1 MLVDGRG
8 TVGDPWPVTQDE
20 GLLPLE
26 GITVVA
32 LEQAVAAPLATR
44 HLADLGAR
52 IIKVERVGDGDF
64 ARHYDAA
71 VRGEVGSH
79 FVWLNRGKES
89 VALDLKTESGRD
101 ALRTLIAGADVFVQN
116 LAPGAAARLG
126 LAADDLRED
135 HPELVVVD
143 MSGYGDAGPYRDR
156 KAYDMLVQAEA
167 GLISVTGTPD
177 EMSKTGIPTSD
188 IAAGMYALTSVLSA
202 LFRRATTGVGARV
215 SVAMFDATVEWM
227 GHPMYMRL
235 YGGRQIARA
244 GLGHAAIVPYD
255 KYPTADGDILIGV
268 QNDRGWDTL
277 TRVALDRPDLADDP
291 RYRTNIE
298 RVSRRAEVDAAIGA
312 ETKRFTTDE
321 LDRRLADAGIPAAEI
336 RDLEGVVAHPQLS
349 ERDRWREVDT
359 EVGPVRALLPP
370 LTFDD
375 VELAMGPV
383 PALGQHTE
391 AVLREFGIGVP
402 PTSSA

>member
-1 MLVDGRG
+1 M
-8 TVGDPWPVTQDE
+8 TPDE
-20 GLLPLE
+20 GPLPLE

-52 IIKVERVGDGDF
+52 VIKVERVGDGDF

-71 VRGEVGSH
+71 VRGGVGSH

-89 VALDLKTESGRD
+89 VALDLKTEAGRD
-101 ALRTLIAGADVFVQN
+101 AIRTLTAGADVFVQN
-116 LAPGAAARLG
+116 LAPGAAGRLG
-126 LAADDLRED
+126 LSADDLRAD

-167 GLISVTGTPD
+167 GLISVTGTPE
-177 EMSKTGIPTSD
+177 EMAKTGIPSSD

-202 LFRRATTGVGARV
+202 LLRRATTGLGARV

-227 GHPMYMRL
+227 GHPMYLRL

-255 KYPTADGDILIGV
+255 KYPTQDGDILIGV
-268 QNDRGWDTL
+268 QNDRGWDAL

-291 RYRTNIE
+291 RYRTNID
-298 RVSRRAEVDAAIGA
+298 RVSRRAEVDAVISA

-321 LDRRLADAGIPAAEI
+321 LDRRLAEAGIPAAEI
-336 RDLEGVVAHPQLS
+336 RDLEGVVDHPQLS
-349 ERDRWREVDT
+349 ERGRWREVDT

-391 AVLREFGIGVP
+391 EVLREFGIDVP
-402 PTSSA
+402 QTPSA

>member
-277 TRVALDRPDLADDP
+277 TRVALERPDLADDP

-298 RVSRRAEVDAAIGA
+298 RVARRAEVDAAIGA

-402 PTSSA
+402 PTPSA

>member
-1 MLVDGRG
+1 MNPDQG
-8 TVGDPWPVTQDE
+8 P
-20 GLLPLE
+20 LPLE

-52 IIKVERVGDGDF
+52 VIKVERVGDGDF

-71 VRGEVGSH
+71 VRGGVGTH

-89 VALDLKTESGRD
+89 VALDLKTDSGRN
-101 ALRTLIAGADVFVQN
+101 AITTLIAGADVFLQN

-126 LAADDLRED
+126 LAAEDLRAD
-135 HPELVVVD
+135 HPELIVVD
-143 MSGYGDAGPYRDR
+143 MSGYGDAGPFRDR

-202 LFRRATTGVGARV
+202 LIRRATIGVGARV
-215 SVAMFDATVEWM
+215 SVSMFDATVEWM

-255 KYPTADGDILIGV
+255 KYPTQDGTILIGV
-268 QNDRGWDTL
+268 QNDRGWDAL
-277 TRVALDRPDLADDP
+277 ARVVLERPDLADDP
-291 RYRTNIE
+291 RYRTNID
-298 RVSRRAEVDAAIGA
+298 RVSRRAEVDDLVGT
-312 ETKRFTTDE
+312 ETKRFTTAE
-321 LDRRLADAGIPAAEI
+321 LDLRLAAAGVPAAEV

-359 EVGPVRALLPP
+359 EVGPVKAVLPP
-370 LTFDD
+370 WTFDD
-375 VELAMGPV
+375 VEPAMGPV
-383 PALGQHTE
+383 PSLGQHTD
-391 AVLREFGIGVP
+391 AVLREFGIDVP
-402 PTSSA
+402 EAPSS

>member
-1 MLVDGRG
+1 
-8 TVGDPWPVTQDE
+8 
-20 GLLPLE
+20 
-26 GITVVA
+26 
-32 LEQAVAAPLATR
+32 
-44 HLADLGAR
+44 
-52 IIKVERVGDGDF
+52 
-64 ARHYDAA
+64 
-71 VRGEVGSH
+71 
-79 FVWLNRGKES
+79 
-89 VALDLKTESGRD
+89 
-101 ALRTLIAGADVFVQN
+101 
-116 LAPGAAARLG
+116 
-126 LAADDLRED
+126 
-135 HPELVVVD
+135 

-277 TRVALDRPDLADDP
+277 TRVALERPDLADDP

-298 RVSRRAEVDAAIGA
+298 RVARRAEVDAAIGA

-402 PTSSA
+402 PTPSA

>member
-1 MLVDGRG
+1 M
-8 TVGDPWPVTQDE
+8 TQDE

>member
-1 MLVDGRG
+1 M
-8 TVGDPWPVTQDE
+8 TPDE
-20 GLLPLE
+20 GLLPLA

-52 IIKVERVGDGDF
+52 VIKVERVGDGDF
-64 ARHYDAA
+64 ARKYDAA
-71 VRGEVGSH
+71 VRGAVASH

-89 VALDLKTESGRD
+89 VALDLKTESGRH
-101 ALRTLIAGADVFVQN
+101 AIRTLIAGADVFVQN

-126 LAADDLRED
+126 LGADALRAD
-135 HPELVVVD
+135 HPGLVVVD

-167 GLISVTGTPD
+167 GLISVTGTPE
-177 EMSKTGIPTSD
+177 EMSKTGIPSSD

-202 LFRRATTGVGARV
+202 LLRRATTGVGARV

-235 YGGRQIARA
+235 YGERQIARA

-255 KYPTADGDILIGV
+255 KYPTQDGDILIGV
-268 QNDRGWDTL
+268 QNDRGWDAL
-277 TRVALDRPDLADDP
+277 TRVALDRPDLADDT
-291 RYRTNIE
+291 RYRTNID
-298 RVSRRAEVDAAIGA
+298 RVSRRAEVDAVISA

-336 RDLEGVVAHPQLS
+336 RDLAGVVDHPQLG

-391 AVLREFGIGVP
+391 SVLREFGIDVP
-402 PTSSA
+402 PTPSA

>member
-1 MLVDGRG
+1 M
-8 TVGDPWPVTQDE
+8 TPDE

-26 GITVVA
+26 GVTVVA

-52 IIKVERVGDGDF
+52 VIKVERVGDGDF
-64 ARHYDAA
+64 ARQYDAA
-71 VRGEVGSH
+71 VRGAVASH

-89 VALDLKTESGRD
+89 VALDLKTDSGRT
-101 ALRTLIAGADVFVQN
+101 AIQTLIAGADVFVQN

-126 LAADDLRED
+126 LGADDLRAE
-135 HPELVVVD
+135 HPGLVVVD

-177 EMSKTGIPTSD
+177 EMSKTGIPSSD

-255 KYPTADGDILIGV
+255 KYPTQDGDILIGV
-268 QNDRGWDTL
+268 QNDRGWDAL

-291 RYRTNIE
+291 RYRTNID
-298 RVSRRAEVDAAIGA
+298 RVARRAEVDAVIGA

-336 RDLEGVVAHPQLS
+336 RDLEGVVDHPQLG

-391 AVLREFGIGVP
+391 AVLREFGIDVP
-402 PTSSA
+402 PTPSA

>member
-1 MLVDGRG
+1 MTGRG
-8 TVGDPWPVTQDE
+8 TVGDPWPVTPDE

-52 IIKVERVGDGDF
+52 VIKVERVGDGDF
-64 ARHYDAA
+64 ARQYDAA
-71 VRGEVGSH
+71 VRGGAASH

-89 VALDLKTESGRD
+89 VALDLKSEDGRQ
-101 ALRTLIAGADVFVQN
+101 AIRTLIAGADVFVQN

-126 LAADDLRED
+126 LAADDLRAD

-177 EMSKTGIPTSD
+177 EMAKTGIPTSD

-277 TRVALDRPDLADDP
+277 TRVALERPDLADDP

-298 RVSRRAEVDAAIGA
+298 RVARRAEVDAAIGA